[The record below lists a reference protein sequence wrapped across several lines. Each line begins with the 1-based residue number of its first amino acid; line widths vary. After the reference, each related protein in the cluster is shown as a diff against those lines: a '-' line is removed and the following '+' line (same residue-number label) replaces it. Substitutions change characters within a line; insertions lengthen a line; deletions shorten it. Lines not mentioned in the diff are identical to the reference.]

1 MYKDKRYMVLT
12 NLIKSIRVD
21 NHLTQ
26 VELAEK
32 IKKAQSYISKYESG
46 QRKLDIFVFNL
57 QRAEGISMWY
67 AESGLRRGIMLRLR
81 GSNKGNGKV
90 FETMKERF

>member
-1 MYKDKRYMVLT
+1 MYKDKRYMVLP
-12 NLIKSIRVD
+12 NLIKNIRVD

-46 QRKLDIFVFNL
+46 QRKLDIFEIKEICDSLNMSLVEFVQKFEEDLAN
-57 QRAEGISMWY
+57 Y
-67 AESGLRRGIMLRLR
+67 DNES
-81 GSNKGNGKV
+81 
-90 FETMKERF
+90 